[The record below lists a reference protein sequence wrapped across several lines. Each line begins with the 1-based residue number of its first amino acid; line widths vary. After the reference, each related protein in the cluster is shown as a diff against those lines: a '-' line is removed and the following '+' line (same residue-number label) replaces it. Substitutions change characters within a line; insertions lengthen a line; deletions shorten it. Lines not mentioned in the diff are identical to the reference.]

1 MFKAVENL
9 REQKGFTLIELLI
22 VIAIIGILASIAIPA
37 FLGQREKAKI
47 RSVEASCK
55 GAVSEV
61 QGVLDSFVSGSA
73 FLLLD
78 TLGAETCWE
87 SATVSGGKSCSA
99 MFSGVPIQVL
109 PAVDPI
115 LTVRDAIIEHHQ
127 GKGEK
132 SAYVGTAWLFVEQ
145 LPNAEIQQGQC
156 GLMNLGSRAF
166 TIKGYAAS
174 TTLGD
179 EIINQTVSS
188 R

>member
-55 GAVSEV
+55 GAISEV

-73 FLLLD
+73 YILLAND
-78 TLGAETCWE
+78 RTETCFE
-87 SATVSGGKSCSA
+87 PTTVSGGKSCDA
-99 MFSGVPIQVL
+99 MFPGL
-109 PAVDPI
+109 PKAIAD
-115 LTVRDAIIEHHQ
+115 TIIEVRTSIIDHHI
-127 GKGEK
+127 GKEEK
-132 SAYVGTAWLFVEQ
+132 SAYVGSADLWVVQVPGQEV
-145 LPNAEIQQGQC
+145 AELGQC
-156 GLMNLGSRAF
+156 GLGNVGDRAF
-166 TIKGYAAS
+166 SIKGYAGS
-174 TTLGD
+174 KTIGT
-179 EIINQTVSS
+179 EIVNQTVSS